1 MNLQDR
7 VRAARTRSSPHQ
19 EVLPSRLNLEDPEF
33 IFTKGCGTTSLCC
46 GRVHGATVTWAPSA
60 EVLWVVMTLA
70 DALSRSPRP
79 KNPDDRAAGLLLPT
93 RTRPVALIRKI

>member
-7 VRAARTRSSPHQ
+7 VRAARTRSSPQQ

-46 GRVHGATVTWAPSA
+46 GRVHGATVTSAPSA
-60 EVLWVVMTLA
+60 EVMTLT
-70 DALSRSPRP
+70 DALSSGPRP
-79 KNPDDRAAGLLLPT
+79 KNPEDRGAGLFLPT
-93 RTRPVALIRKI
+93 RTRPVALIRNT